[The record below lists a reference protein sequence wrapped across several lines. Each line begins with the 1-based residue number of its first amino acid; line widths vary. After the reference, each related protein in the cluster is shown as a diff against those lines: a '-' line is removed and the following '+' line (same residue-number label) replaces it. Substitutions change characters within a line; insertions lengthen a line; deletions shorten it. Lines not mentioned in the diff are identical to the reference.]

1 MCICKYKCFIGIGT
15 FDESSKQRG
24 HFWILVR
31 GGISEYFLIQRW
43 HLWVHGEWWYRGG
56 IAMGT
61 TSAAPSL
68 WIKAAPC
75 LHQKLIH
82 PHHFCPFKL
91 LSLLPALNYLMPSSS
106 ILLLQNCVIF
116 IRWISSIWTPRVIP
130 FLSHKTFLYKQSTV
144 SSWKSSLFNQS
155 SNNLRTMAEL
165 FSVWFQ
171 NCVNIF
177 QVKDQIVSRD
187 TNIL

>member
-1 MCICKYKCFIGIGT
+1 MVNGDAGVVFLRTSWY
-15 FDESSKQRG
+15 
-24 HFWILVR
+24 R
-31 GGISEYFLIQRW
+31 GGICGYFLIQRW

-106 ILLLQNCVIF
+106 ILLLENCVIF
-116 IRWISSIWTPRVIP
+116 IRWISSIRRPRVIP
-130 FLSHKTFLYKQSTV
+130 SLSHTTFFIHAIYDFQLEILIVESIFEQ
-144 SSWKSSLFNQS
+144 W
-155 SNNLRTMAEL
+155 
-165 FSVWFQ
+165 Q
-171 NCVNIF
+171 NCLVF
-177 QVKDQIVSRD
+177 DFK
-187 TNIL
+187 IL

>member
-1 MCICKYKCFIGIGT
+1 MEVTWEFVMDRKCVFVNTMLFHWYWYFWWIFKTEGAFLNTCKNWY
-15 FDESSKQRG
+15 
-24 HFWILVR
+24 R

-43 HLWVHGEWWYRGG
+43 YLWVHGEWWYRGG

-130 FLSHKTFLYKQSTV
+130 FLSHNLIFE
-144 SSWKSSLFNQS
+144 QS
-155 SNNLRTMAEL
+155 SSNGR
-165 FSVWFQ
+165 
-171 NCVNIF
+171 
-177 QVKDQIVSRD
+177 IV
-187 TNIL
+187 

>member
-1 MCICKYKCFIGIGT
+1 
-15 FDESSKQRG
+15 
-24 HFWILVR
+24 
-31 GGISEYFLIQRW
+31 
-43 HLWVHGEWWYRGG
+43 
-56 IAMGT
+56 MGT

-116 IRWISSIWTPRVIP
+116 IRWISSIRRPS
-130 FLSHKTFLYKQSTV
+130 LSHTTFFYT
-144 SSWKSSLFNQS
+144 
-155 SNNLRTMAEL
+155 SNLRFPVGNPHCSINLRTMAEL

-171 NCVNIF
+171 NCVDIF